1 MLLLL
6 YKALLRQLL
15 RPCKCLAAHPLA
27 SRVVNFDFWCL
38 QAGLMTKI
46 RVCIL
51 RYNNLASLLRSRV
64 RKVICYEDY
73 MKVQSEDLPN
83 TNGHVY
89 FCNLVAVVRYLQML
103 YQRNFSKAL
112 WETMPC
118 FRGVFLWIFFTLFQ
132 NTMPRFFKTW
142 NNWKYMWDVAFFW
155 NETKYLNLNLK
166 QEDVCFL
173 KHPNLLSSLLYWKL
187 H

>member
-1 MLLLL
+1 
-6 YKALLRQLL
+6 
-15 RPCKCLAAHPLA
+15 
-27 SRVVNFDFWCL
+27 
-38 QAGLMTKI
+38 MTKI

-112 WETMPC
+112 WETTPR
-118 FRGVFLWIFFTLFQ
+118 FRDVFL
-132 NTMPRFFKTW
+132 
-142 NNWKYMWDVAFFW
+142 
-155 NETKYLNLNLK
+155 
-166 QEDVCFL
+166 
-173 KHPNLLSSLLYWKL
+173 
-187 H
+187 